1 MVIMIFSLSA
11 LSCGTSRDSAPKLP
25 QHHESFGNGLS
36 GVVDIAKECQRQPGF
51 QRRADAIYVR
61 QCWPLVGF
69 YAADNVIDLVQG
81 KDVSLGLLHQAR
93 VSVGVWFGLDR

>member
-1 MVIMIFSLSA
+1 
-11 LSCGTSRDSAPKLP
+11 LP

-36 GVVDIAKECQRQPGF
+36 GVVDIAKERQRESGF
-51 QRRADAIYVR
+51 QRRGDAIDVR
-61 QCWPLVGF
+61 QRWPRVGF
-69 YAADNVIDLVQG
+69 YASDEIIDLVQG